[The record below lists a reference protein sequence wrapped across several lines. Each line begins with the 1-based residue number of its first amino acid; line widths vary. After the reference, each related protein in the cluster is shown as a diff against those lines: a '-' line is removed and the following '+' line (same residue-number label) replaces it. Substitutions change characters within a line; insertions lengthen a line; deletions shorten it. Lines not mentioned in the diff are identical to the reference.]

1 MAYFPE
7 RVRDEVCP
15 LLEQILV
22 GIRGDNVAHLLAPLV
37 LLTGLSSQVL
47 TQATRIRHE
56 NPTL

>member
-22 GIRGDNVAHLLAPLV
+22 GRRGANVAPLLAPLG

-47 TQATRIRHE
+47 S
-56 NPTL
+56 